1 MAEPS
6 ILPINLGILG
16 CAGIGKKLCRAI
28 NLIPDHATLAAI
40 ASRSPD
46 KAAHF
51 AAANNFPLT
60 AKVFN
65 SYDAVLNHPDID
77 AVYIPLPTSLHLK
90 YAVLAAHNKKHLL
103 LEKPVAMNVGE
114 LDTIIEAC
122 EDNGLQFMDGTMWMH
137 HPRTTVMR
145 EFLSDSQHFGDLK
158 SITSCFT
165 FAANP
170 NFLENDIRTK
180 PDLDGL
186 GALGDVGWYCIRS
199 ILWATNFELPKFV
212 IALPGPVLNKAGV
225 ILTCSAS
232 LHWEDG
238 KVATIHCSFLE
249 NLTMDVTVIGTKGT
263 LHMNDFVVPYD
274 ENKASFCTATGS
286 VLNGLETGWMTEPKN
301 HTVVTDLPQEC
312 LLVREFSRLVSNI
325 KNNGAQPEKKWPAIS
340 RKTQL
345 TLDAVKESLHNGF
358 KKVEIVN

>member
-1 MAEPS
+1 MAELS
-6 ILPINLGILG
+6 TLPVNFGILG
-16 CAGIGKKLCRAI
+16 CAGIARKLSRAI
-28 NLIPDHATLAAI
+28 NLIPEANIAALG
-40 ASRSPD
+40 SRSLE
-46 KAAHF
+46 KATSF
-51 AAANNFPLT
+51 AAENNFPLT

-65 SYDAVLNHPDID
+65 SYDAVLDDPDID

-90 YAVLAAHNKKHLL
+90 YAVLAAQKKKHVL
-103 LEKPVAMNVGE
+103 LEKPVAMNVGQ

-137 HPRTTVMR
+137 HPRTSRMR
-145 EFLSDSQHFGDLK
+145 EFLSDSKLFGELK

-165 FAANP
+165 FAATR

-186 GALGDVGWYCIRS
+186 GSLGDVGWYCIRS
-199 ILWATNFELPKFV
+199 ILWATNFELPKYV

-225 ILTCSAS
+225 ILTCNAS

-238 KVATIHCSFLE
+238 KVANFHCSFLE

-274 ENKASFCTATGS
+274 ENKASFTTATGS
-286 VLNGLETGWMTEPKN
+286 GLNGLETKWMAKPSE
-301 HTVVTDLPQEC
+301 HSVITDLPQEC

-325 KNNGAQPEKKWPAIS
+325 KSNGAEPEKKWPSIS

-345 TLDAVKESLHNGF
+345 TLDAVKESLSNGF
-358 KKVEIVN
+358 KKVEIVD